1 MRMPEKIAM
10 VLDWLSGLPGPLQ
23 AFVAAVII
31 APLRIIYDQTE
42 TNRMRIALESLLCG
56 CIAYGIASGADYF
69 SVPHGVAVFIGSA
82 VGFAGVVKFRELVVD
97 YVVGRV
103 KR

>member
-1 MRMPEKIAM
+1 MPDPVTQLIDAISS
-10 VLDWLSGLPGPLQ
+10 WPGPLQ

-31 APLRIIYDQTE
+31 APLRIAYDKSE
-42 TNRMRIALESLLCG
+42 THWMRICLESLLCG

-69 SVPHGVAVFIGSA
+69 HVSHGVAVFIGSA
-82 VGFAGVVKFRELVVD
+82 VGFAGVVKFREVVMT
-97 YVVGRV
+97 YIVLRG

>member
-1 MRMPEKIAM
+1 MPEKFALLI
-10 VLDWLSGLPGPLQ
+10 DWLAALPGPIQ

-42 TNRMRIALESLLCG
+42 TTRMRIGLESLLCG
-56 CIAYGIASGADYF
+56 CISYGIASGADYF
-69 SVPHGVAVFIGSA
+69 HVPHGVGVFIGSV
-82 VGFAGVVKFRELVVD
+82 VGFAGVVKFRELVLD
-97 YVVGRV
+97 YIVGRR

>member
-1 MRMPEKIAM
+1 MPDKFV
-10 VLDWLSGLPGPLQ
+10 VLLEWLSNLPGPIQ
-23 AFVAAVII
+23 AFAAAVII

-42 TNRMRIALESLLCG
+42 TTRMRICLESLLCG

-69 SVPHGVAVFIGSA
+69 HVPHGVAVFIGSA
-82 VGFAGVVKFRELVVD
+82 VGFAGVVKFRELVMTYIVL
-97 YVVGRV
+97 RV